1 MAWIF
6 SIVLAAVV
14 AVLVIRIRIMAS
26 EIARMTEAASGGRAL
41 LVEQSGGVRQAHG
54 LAGLQAALNKL
65 VAENRRLSQTEKS
78 YLDQISA
85 TLGSVREA
93 VLIVNADNY
102 VMLANEALQQMLRS
116 PDSPLGRR
124 LEGMIH
130 GSEFYEY
137 VRRVKGGG
145 SADIFVSEV
154 SIGGQSLW
162 LEITG
167 ARLPAQEG
175 TASMLTLFVLH
186 DITKQKRLERVRT
199 EFVANVSHEL
209 RTPVT
214 IIKGFVDAL
223 IEDCADLRAEEQQ
236 RFLRKIQNNVAR
248 LHQMLEELL
257 MLSRLESNP
266 DAIRRERHPLGR
278 VVAEAAENFQMRLDP
293 DRQQLRVELTD
304 APDLVLLDR
313 LRISQVIENLLENA
327 LRHAHGFT
335 VLTVRTRVVP
345 PNVICEVCDDGAG
358 IPAKDLPH
366 IFERFYRVDKGRSR
380 ESGGT
385 GLGLSIV
392 KHIVQQ
398 HGGEISAQS
407 TLGKGTTIR
416 MTIPFPEALAERAVL
431 SFVRDRAQERQAD
444 KGHAS

>member
-1 MAWIF
+1 MR
-6 SIVLAAVV
+6 L
-14 AVLVIRIRIMAS
+14 RIIAS
-26 EIARMTEAASGGRAL
+26 EVRRMTQAAGEGRAL

-54 LAGLQAALNKL
+54 LAGLQVALNNL

-85 TLGSVREA
+85 TLGSVQEA

-116 PDSPLGRR
+116 PESPIDRR

-130 GSEFYEY
+130 GSDFYEY
-137 VRRVKGGG
+137 VRRVKSGG
-145 SADIFVSEV
+145 SADVFVSEV
-154 SIGGQSLW
+154 SVGGRTLW
-162 LEITG
+162 LEVTG
-167 ARLPAQEG
+167 ARLPTQDG
-175 TASMLTLFVLH
+175 TSSVLTLFVLH
-186 DITKQKRLERVRT
+186 DITKQKQLERVRT

-223 IEDCADLRAEEQQ
+223 IDDCAGLSAEEQQ

-266 DAIRRERHPLGR
+266 DAIKRERHSLGR
-278 VVAEAAENFQMRLDP
+278 VVAESAESFQMRLDP
-293 DRQQLRVELTD
+293 ARQQLRVEL
-304 APDLVLLDR
+304 AQEPDVVLLDR
-313 LRISQVIENLLENA
+313 LRISQVVENLLENA
-327 LRHAHGFT
+327 LRHARGFT
-335 VLTVRTRVVP
+335 ALTVRTRVVP

-398 HGGEISAQS
+398 HGGEISAES

-416 MTIPFPEALAERAVL
+416 VAVPFPEALAERAVL
-431 SFVRDRAQERQAD
+431 SFVRDRAQERQTDNENA
-444 KGHAS
+444 